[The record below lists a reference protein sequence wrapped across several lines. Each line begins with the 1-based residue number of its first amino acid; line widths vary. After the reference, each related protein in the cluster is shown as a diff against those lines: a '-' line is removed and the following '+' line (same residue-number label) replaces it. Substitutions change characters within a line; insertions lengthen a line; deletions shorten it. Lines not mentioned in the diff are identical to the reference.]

1 MILLLGMVHY
11 STMKCYFDFSSEAIC
26 TEVPEAG
33 WPQTWDTEGFLGTWK
48 TRGISVQPQGKT
60 VTNKVV
66 LVRHLDICVKQLLVG

>member
-33 WPQTWDTEGFLGTWK
+33 WPGYSGISWK
-48 TRGISVQPQGKT
+48 TWGISVQPQGKT